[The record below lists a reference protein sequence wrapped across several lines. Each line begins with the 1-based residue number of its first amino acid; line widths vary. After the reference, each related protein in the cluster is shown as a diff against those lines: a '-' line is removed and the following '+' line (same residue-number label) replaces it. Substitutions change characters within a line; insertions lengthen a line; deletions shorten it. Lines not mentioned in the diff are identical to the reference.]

1 MRYLFKIYIFTK
13 VIIFMTEQSS
23 LEILEAI
30 QAEKIP
36 WRYQRLGDYYVDT
49 LASWSEYVHKLI
61 VQLAEQKSKKA
72 IEIIAKYNEEH
83 PDFY

>member
-1 MRYLFKIYIFTK
+1 MKYLFKVYIFTK

-36 WRYQRLGDYYVDT
+36 WRYQRLGNHYVDT
-49 LASWSEYVHKLI
+49 LASWSECFNKLV

-72 IEIIAKYNEEH
+72 IEEIEKYHEKH
-83 PDFY
+83 PDFW